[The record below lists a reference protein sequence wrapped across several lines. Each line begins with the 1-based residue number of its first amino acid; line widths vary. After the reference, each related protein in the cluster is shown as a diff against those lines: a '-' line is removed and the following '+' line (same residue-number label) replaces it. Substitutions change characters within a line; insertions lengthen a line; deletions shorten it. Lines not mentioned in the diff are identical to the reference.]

1 MDHYRI
7 VAVDRDCGCGIPPH
21 YHVRAVHLVP
31 HNSNANLPARWTAE
45 HLAAN
50 PTARFC
56 VGGGDLSLTVEVRR
70 EPCPRCRQPM
80 LVIIPPAIGL
90 GLPSVAEAR
99 PEPSG

>member
-21 YHVRAVHLVP
+21 YHVRAMELVEY
-31 HNSNANLPARWTAE
+31 NSNANLPARWTAE

-56 VGGGDLSLTVEVRR
+56 VGAAGLSRTVDVRR
-70 EPCPRCRQPM
+70 DRCPRCGQHM
-80 LVIIPPAIGL
+80 LVISPPAIDL
-90 GLPSVAEAR
+90 GLPSVAKAR
-99 PEPSG
+99 AEPSG